1 MHELH
6 LLAFVGNALTWSFD
20 LHPSPLRDKT
30 RHAIARSKQI
40 PTAFRPLRRSRYFA
54 NMNSRGRSY
63 GQWPARNRTGPRS
76 GQFVPVAGA
85 FSEPA
90 PQPIGYPGQAHIPNP
105 SHHLFPPQHAYNGPP
120 RIPISSTEFEHA
132 QANFSSAPYP
142 EPLNAPLFTEPVEYE
157 GFIPAPGHENDH
169 VAAPDTFENSRY
181 DYDYETSSLEDDSEE
196 ERITAEAALT
206 HDREEDKDFSL
217 SEDELE
223 ENPEDYMIVD
233 ADNSEE
239 ETVPKRGRPK
249 TRGTRGG
256 RRGRPPLDG
265 RGGSRSMARKGRKPG
280 TKGRPKGQR
289 GPRPVADPGPEFKE
303 LQRLA
308 NEAYIKEDYET
319 AMSHAKE
326 AIKLNP
332 EIFSAY
338 SLLSEIYAAMGNE
351 EDSIGSLIGG
361 APTKRDKYLWYLLLE
376 RIEKIDPLEYPR
388 MDRKMKDKLSVLCLT
403 SIISL
408 DSDDWDARYKKL
420 ELEVR
425 RQRYS
430 SCVIL
435 CRKML
440 KIRPHDTRV
449 LSIMAQMGTANERQ
463 TSLHLSG
470 IIESF
475 ESTIA
480 HFVTLNDPSNSGL
493 DFGFLYVYLDL
504 LDKAGD
510 YDYALVRLKTLSRW
524 IQKRATETY
533 WNQLEDD
540 REFDFEDF
548 PRRIAVA
555 EFAQQTKKRRGNY
568 GKGLPLEIIIKMGLF
583 RLRTI
588 PANFDEAMRHLNLLY
603 PEDDSSEE
611 SLLREDTNLFDVV
624 ARALYE
630 TGHYQEALRFYEPL
644 YKHGLLPRTLDSY
657 IGMHTCYRETGDME
671 KAATILPV
679 LKDWEETNLKDWAIL
694 AKFFEDQGLM
704 VEAMRRAEIVFKN
717 RASYLLRANG
727 FQHYDELRRHFF
739 KTRKQAR
746 GKHGV
751 RKARV
756 KKYMKKLKAA
766 TRDEVDTD
774 QEENTVERPSLGPL
788 KNRPKGGLFR
798 TKERSLE
805 KKPQTFMP
813 LDEPKT
819 LEGTDVPLSAID
831 HNIFR
836 KKLQNLTDNYADE
849 LAAARLKHREI
860 VASFARLEQL
870 CDNADSGDQ
879 SASTE
884 YLSVAREL
892 IEEFSTFDI
901 FNSDRRQPFR
911 GYFRRL
917 GSGDLWKDS
926 ALMILAVG
934 ANRVEDGEADVEL
947 KERPDTTPEDYF
959 GIHFDKWA
967 EVFCRYALLHAREG
981 AGERSF
987 NVLDVA
993 LQSNVFFK
1001 SQKYTCDIELCR
1013 LSCALAVDDSQQASA
1028 SIRYLLKTYP
1038 FGTEIFRL
1046 YSAANRLC
1054 SVNDG
1059 YATGP
1064 ATKVVMRWIKTIDY
1078 ALLEPENRKWYN
1090 FTGSDRTQWMQQTM
1104 NSGLVGQVKG
1114 HDPALFA
1121 LFGHLLMCTGS
1132 YTAALNYF
1140 FRAFAITPEDPVLNL
1155 SIGVAYFQHALKRL
1169 SENRQYQIQQGIAF
1183 ITRYYDL
1190 RTKDQVPVHQ
1200 QEAEFNIG
1208 RVYHGL
1214 GLVAQAM
1221 PYYQRCI
1228 ALSDMLESGAGE
1240 DFAAEAAFALQ
1251 TIYVLSGDFEGALEV
1266 TISHLV
1272 IE

>member
-1 MHELH
+1 
-6 LLAFVGNALTWSFD
+6 
-20 LHPSPLRDKT
+20 
-30 RHAIARSKQI
+30 
-40 PTAFRPLRRSRYFA
+40 
-54 NMNSRGRSY
+54 MNSRGGPY
-63 GQWPARNRTGPRS
+63 GQWPARNRNGPRS
-76 GQFVPVAGA
+76 GQFVPVAGT

-90 PQPIGYPGQAHIPNP
+90 PQPIGYPRQQQHIPSP
-105 SHHLFPPQHAYNGPP
+105 AHHLLPPQHAYNGPP
-120 RIPISSTEFEHA
+120 RIPISNTEFEQA
-132 QANFSSAPYP
+132 QASFSGAPYP
-142 EPLNAPLFTEPVEYE
+142 DPLNAPLFTEPVEYE

-169 VAAPDTFENSRY
+169 VTAPDTFDNGR
-181 DYDYETSSLEDDSEE
+181 YDYETSSQEDDSEE
-196 ERITAEAALT
+196 ERLTAEAALT

-217 SEDELE
+217 SDDELE
-223 ENPEDYMIVD
+223 ENPEDFMIVD
-233 ADNSEE
+233 ADLSEE
-239 ETVPKRGRPK
+239 ETIPKRGKPK

-265 RGGSRSMARKGRKPG
+265 RGGPRPIARRGRKPG
-280 TKGRPKGQR
+280 SKGRPKGKI

-308 NEAYIKEDYET
+308 NEAYMKEDYET

-351 EDSIGSLIGG
+351 EDSIGSLMGG
-361 APTKRDKYLWYLLLE
+361 APTKRDKHLWYLLLE
-376 RIEKIDPLEYPR
+376 RIENIDPIDYPR
-388 MDRKMKDKLSVLCLT
+388 MDKRMKDKLSVLCLT
-403 SIISL
+403 SIIYL

-440 KIRPHDTRV
+440 KMRPHDTRV
-449 LSIMAQMGTANERQ
+449 LSTMAQMGTANNRQ
-463 TSLHLSG
+463 ASLHLSN

-475 ESTIA
+475 ESTIGY
-480 HFVTLNDPSNSGL
+480 FVAFNDPSNSGL

-510 YDYALVRLKTLSRW
+510 YNYALVRLKTLSRW
-524 IQKRATETY
+524 IQKRTTETY
-533 WNQLEDD
+533 WDDLDDD
-540 REFDFEDF
+540 REFDFEDV

-555 EFAQQTKKRRGNY
+555 EYAQQTKRRRGNY

-583 RLRTI
+583 RLRTT
-588 PANFDEAMRHLNLLY
+588 PPNFEEAMRHLNLLY

-611 SLLREDTNLFDVV
+611 TLLWEDTNLFDTV

-644 YKHGLLPRTLDSY
+644 HRHSLLPQTLDTY
-657 IGMHTCYRETGDME
+657 IGMYTCYQEVGDVE
-671 KAATILPV
+671 KAAMILLD
-679 LKDWEETNLKDWAIL
+679 LKDWEETNLKDWATL
-694 AKFFEDQGLM
+694 AKFFEDQGM
-704 VEAMRRAEIVFKN
+704 MDEAMRRAEVVFQN
-717 RASYLLRANG
+717 RASFLLRTNG

-739 KTRKQAR
+739 RTRKQAR
-746 GKHGV
+746 GKHTL

-756 KKYMKKLKAA
+756 KKHIKKLKAA
-766 TRDEVDTD
+766 TRNEVDTD
-774 QEENTVERPSLGPL
+774 QEEVNIERPSLGPL
-788 KNRPKGGLFR
+788 NDRPKKGLFR
-798 TKERSLE
+798 TKKRPLE

-813 LDEPKT
+813 VDEPKT
-819 LEGTDVPLSAID
+819 LEGTNVPLTAID

-836 KKLQNLTDNYADE
+836 KKLKDLADNYADE

-860 VASFARLEQL
+860 TASFSRLEQL
-870 CDNADSGDQ
+870 CDGADGGDG

-884 YLSVAREL
+884 YLSIAREL

-901 FNSDRRQPFR
+901 FYSDRRQAFR

-934 ANRVEDGEADVEL
+934 ANRVEDGDADLEL
-947 KERPDTTPEDYF
+947 KERPDTTPEDFF

-967 EVFCRYALLHAREG
+967 EVFCRYALLLAREG
-981 AGERSF
+981 AEERCF

-993 LQSNVFFK
+993 LQSNVFYK
-1001 SQKYTCDIELCR
+1001 SQNHTCDIELCR
-1013 LSCALAVDDSQQASA
+1013 LSCALAVDDSQQVSA

-1038 FGTEIFRL
+1038 FGTDIFRL

-1059 YATGP
+1059 YATGA
-1064 ATKVVMRWIKTIDY
+1064 ATRVVMRWIKTIDY
-1078 ALLEPENRKWYN
+1078 ALLDPENRKWYN
-1090 FTGSDRTQWMQQTM
+1090 FSGRDRTQWMQQTLV
-1104 NSGLVGQVKG
+1104 SGLVNQVKD

-1155 SIGVAYFQHALKRL
+1155 SIGIAYFQHALKRL

-1183 ITRYYDL
+1183 ITRYHDL
-1190 RTKDQVPVHQ
+1190 RTKDKVAIHE

-1214 GLVAQAM
+1214 GLVSQAI

-1228 ALSDMLESGAGE
+1228 TLSGILQNETVE
-1240 DFAAEAAFALQ
+1240 DFAAEAAYALQ
-1251 TIYVLSGDFEGALEV
+1251 TIYMLSGDSERALEV
-1266 TISHLV
+1266 TMANLV

>member
-1 MHELH
+1 MNPR
-6 LLAFVGNALTWSFD
+6 GGQYGRW
-20 LHPSPLRDKT
+20 
-30 RHAIARSKQI
+30 
-40 PTAFRPLRRSRYFA
+40 PT
-54 NMNSRGRSY
+54 
-63 GQWPARNRTGPRS
+63 RNRDGPGS
-76 GQFVPVAGA
+76 THFVPVAGT

-90 PQPIGYPGQAHIPNP
+90 LQPSNYPVQDPRHTHVSGTTHHFSP
-105 SHHLFPPQHAYNGPP
+105 SQHAYNGPP
-120 RIPISSTEFEHA
+120 RIPISHTEFE
-132 QANFSSAPYP
+132 QARASLSTTPYQAT
-142 EPLNAPLFTEPVEYE
+142 LTSPLFEEPVEYE

-169 VAAPDTFENSRY
+169 VAAPVTFDDRRY
-181 DYDYETSSLEDDSEE
+181 DLDYETSSEEDDSEE

-206 HDREEDKDFSL
+206 HDREEDEDFSL
-217 SEDELE
+217 SDDELE
-223 ENPEDYMIVD
+223 ENPEDFIIED
-233 ADNSEE
+233 ADLSDE
-239 ETVPKRGRPK
+239 ETVPKRGKPK
-249 TRGTRGG
+249 SRGARGS
-256 RRGRPPLDG
+256 RRGRPPFEG
-265 RGGSRSMARKGRKPG
+265 RGGSRGMARRGQKSG
-280 TKGRPKGQR
+280 TKGRPKGKT

-308 NEAYIKEDYET
+308 NEAYMKEDYET

-351 EDSIGSLIGG
+351 EDSIGTLMGG
-361 APTKRDKYLWYLLLE
+361 APTKRDKHLWYLLLE
-376 RIEKIDPLEYPR
+376 RIERIDPVNYP
-388 MDRKMKDKLSVLCLT
+388 KMTRDVKNRLSVWCLT

-408 DSDDWDARYKKL
+408 DSDDWDARYRKL
-420 ELEVR
+420 EIEVQ

-440 KIRPHDTRV
+440 KIRQHDTRV
-449 LSIMAQMGTANERQ
+449 LATMAQMGTANDRQ
-463 TSLHLSG
+463 TALHLPG
-470 IIESF
+470 ILECF
-475 ESTIA
+475 ETTIN
-480 HFVTLNDPSNSGL
+480 HFVSLTDPSSSGL
-493 DFGFLYVYLDL
+493 DFSFLYVYLDL

-510 YDYALVRLKTLSRW
+510 YNYALVRLKTLSRW
-524 IQKRATETY
+524 IQNRATETY
-533 WNQLEDD
+533 WDNLNDD
-540 REFDFEDF
+540 REFDFEDI

-555 EFAQQTKKRRGNY
+555 EFTKQKKRRRGNY

-583 RLRTI
+583 RLRMT
-588 PANFDEAMRHLNLLY
+588 PPNLDEAMRHLNLLY

-611 SLLREDTNLFDVV
+611 SLLWEDTNLFGTV
-624 ARALYE
+624 AKALYE
-630 TGHYQEALRFYEPL
+630 TGHGKEALRFYEPL
-644 YKHGLLPRTLDSY
+644 YRHGLLQQTLDNY
-657 IGMHTCYRETGDME
+657 IGMYTCYRDTGDLE
-671 KAATILPV
+671 KAEAILPV
-679 LKDWEETNLKDWAIL
+679 LIDWKRTDLKDWAAL
-694 AKFFEDQGLM
+694 AKFFEDQGM
-704 VEAMRRAEIVFKN
+704 MAEAMRRAEIVFRN
-717 RASYLLRANG
+717 RASMLLRNNG
-727 FQHYDELRRHFF
+727 FEHYDELRSHFF
-739 KTRKQAR
+739 KVRKQAR
-746 GKHGV
+746 GRHGA

-756 KKYMKKLKAA
+756 KKYMKKLKVA
-766 TRDEVDTD
+766 TRDDDTD
-774 QEENTVERPSLGPL
+774 QEKNTNERPSLGPL
-788 KNRPKGGLFR
+788 NDRPKKGLFR
-798 TKERSLE
+798 TKRGTLE

-813 LDEPKT
+813 LDEPQT

-836 KKLQNLTDNYADE
+836 KKLKDLADNHADE

-860 VASFARLEQL
+860 TASFLRLEEL
-870 CDNADSGDQ
+870 CDDADNGDQ
-879 SASTE
+879 SVSIE

-901 FNSDRRQPFR
+901 FYSDRRQPFR

-917 GSGDLWKDS
+917 GSGDLWKES

-934 ANRVEDGEADVEL
+934 ANQVDDGEADIEL
-947 KERPDTTPEDYF
+947 KERPDIIPEDFF

-967 EVFCRYALLHAREG
+967 EVFCRYALLLARQGE
-981 AGERSF
+981 GERCFS
-987 NVLDVA
+987 VLDVA
-993 LQSNVFFK
+993 SQSNVFYK

-1013 LSCALAVDDSQQASA
+1013 LSCALAVDNSQQVSA
-1028 SIRYLLKTYP
+1028 SVRYLLKIYP

-1059 YATGP
+1059 YATG
-1064 ATKVVMRWIKTIDY
+1064 AASKVVMRWIKTIDY
-1078 ALLEPENRKWYN
+1078 ALLSPENRRWYN
-1090 FTGSDRTQWMQQTM
+1090 FNGGDRTQWMQQTLV
-1104 NSGLVGQVKG
+1104 SGLINQANG

-1140 FRAFAITPEDPVLNL
+1140 FRAFAITPDDPVLNM

-1183 ITRYYDL
+1183 MTRYYDL
-1190 RTKDQVPVHQ
+1190 RTKAKIAVHQ

-1214 GLVAQAM
+1214 GLVTQAV
-1221 PYYQRCI
+1221 PYYRRCI
-1228 ALSDMLESGAGE
+1228 ALGFGME
-1240 DFAAEAAFALQ
+1240 DEGSENFAAEAAYALQ

-1266 TISHLV
+1266 TVSDLV